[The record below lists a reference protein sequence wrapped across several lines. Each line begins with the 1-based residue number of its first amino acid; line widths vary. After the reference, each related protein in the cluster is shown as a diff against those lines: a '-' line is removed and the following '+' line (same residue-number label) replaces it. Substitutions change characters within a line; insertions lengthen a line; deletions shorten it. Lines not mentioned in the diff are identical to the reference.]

1 MTVGGSYPNG
11 EEIEKTELMQDS
23 DQINI
28 SVEEKSEQAT
38 DSSSYR
44 RTDPTDRGTVNH
56 PRSYDREEKTSS
68 SVKTGDRSQPEKY
81 MILAALSLLVIL
93 IISMIYRKSRK

>member
-1 MTVGGSYPNG
+1 MGGSYPNG

-28 SVEEKSEQAT
+28 SVEEESEQTT

-44 RTDPTDRGTVNH
+44 RTDPTDHDTLTNH
-56 PRSYDREEKTSS
+56 PRSSDREEKTSS
-68 SVKTGDRSQPEKY
+68 SVKTGDSNQPVKY
-81 MILAALSLLVIL
+81 MILAVLSLLVIL
-93 IISMIYRKSRK
+93 ILSMIYRKSRK